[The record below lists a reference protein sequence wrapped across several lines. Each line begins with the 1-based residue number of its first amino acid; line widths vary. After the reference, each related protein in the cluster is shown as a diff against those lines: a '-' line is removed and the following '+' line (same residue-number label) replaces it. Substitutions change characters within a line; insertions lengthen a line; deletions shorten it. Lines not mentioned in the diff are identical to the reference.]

1 MTQWLKEIKKKFGVH
16 VIKFKI
22 ASTTLQKPEK
32 STHDVL
38 RSENES
44 VDGKG
49 LQPVGDIFY
58 APSWFLWRGRENEP
72 PFEVKLRLGLR
83 RSNVRGEQLTQVDEI
98 ASNDSAHQLSQDG

>member
-16 VIKFKI
+16 VINFKI

-38 RSENES
+38 RRENES

-49 LQPVGDIFY
+49 L
-58 APSWFLWRGRENEP
+58 
-72 PFEVKLRLGLR
+72 
-83 RSNVRGEQLTQVDEI
+83 
-98 ASNDSAHQLSQDG
+98 

>member
-49 LQPVGDIFY
+49 L
-58 APSWFLWRGRENEP
+58 
-72 PFEVKLRLGLR
+72 
-83 RSNVRGEQLTQVDEI
+83 
-98 ASNDSAHQLSQDG
+98 